1 MYIPEI
7 PQNSLTEEITQ
18 IAELSKKLEDEGYYF
33 EFLQP
38 EDEEKIIS
46 WEKENSIIIPESVKD
61 WLRFTRGAII
71 ADDIAR
77 IGGINGF
84 ESGCDYVPDEM
95 VIIGQI
101 IGDGQLIGF
110 SKETGKI
117 MWETHADI
125 IKFDSFA
132 SFLNEVVIRMLEKS

>member
-84 ESGCDYVPDEM
+84 ESGSDYVPDEM

-101 IGDGQLIGF
+101 IGDGQLIVF

-125 IKFDSFA
+125 IKFNSFA

>member
-77 IGGINGF
+77 IGGINGL

-101 IGDGQLIGF
+101 IGDGQLIVF

-125 IKFDSFA
+125 IKFNSFA
-132 SFLNEVVIRMLEKS
+132 SFLRSC

>member
-1 MYIPEI
+1 MYIPDI
-7 PQNSLTEEITQ
+7 PDNSLTNEITQ
-18 IAELSKKLEDEGYYF
+18 IVELSKKLEEKDYYF
-33 EFLQP
+33 EFLQT
-38 EDEEKIIS
+38 EDED
-46 WEKENSIIIPESVKD
+46 NSVKD
-61 WLRFTRGAII
+61 WLRFTRGAIL

-84 ESGCDYVPDEM
+84 EFGCDYVPDEM

-110 SKETGKI
+110 SKETGEF

-125 IKFDSFA
+125 IIFDSFA

>member
-18 IAELSKKLEDEGYYF
+18 IVELSKKLEDEGYYF

-125 IKFDSFA
+125 IKFNSFA

>member
-18 IAELSKKLEDEGYYF
+18 IVELSKKLEDEGYYF

>member
-46 WEKENSIIIPESVKD
+46 WEKENSIIIPNSVKD
-61 WLRFTRGAII
+61 WLRFTRGAIL

-84 ESGCDYVPDEM
+84 EFGCDYVPDEM

-101 IGDGQLIGF
+101 IGDGQLIVF

>member
-125 IKFDSFA
+125 IKFNSFA

>member
-84 ESGCDYVPDEM
+84 ESGCDHVPDEM

-110 SKETGKI
+110 SKETREI

-132 SFLNEVVIRMLEKS
+132 TFLNEVVIRMLEKS

>member
-84 ESGCDYVPDEM
+84 ESVCDYVPDEM

-101 IGDGQLIGF
+101 ISDGQLIVF

-125 IKFDSFA
+125 IKFNSFA